1 MAEPTDQRG
10 ARPANAVCS
19 IGPAGSRISPD
30 AMASIA
36 PSLDV
41 PAAPVQLR
49 WAGFQSN
56 DTLIFGEI
64 EVFKYLR
71 KE

>member
-1 MAEPTDQRG
+1 
-10 ARPANAVCS
+10 
-19 IGPAGSRISPD
+19 
-30 AMASIA
+30 MASIA
-36 PSLDV
+36 PSLDF

-56 DTLIFGEI
+56 DTLIFGGI

>member
-1 MAEPTDQRG
+1 
-10 ARPANAVCS
+10 
-19 IGPAGSRISPD
+19 
-30 AMASIA
+30 MASIA

-56 DTLIFGEI
+56 DTLIFGGI